1 MNEFDVVIS
10 YLLKFNFVCKERN
23 NCLYDNK
30 LFYEVL
36 YWIIDIVLQNGGQ
49 IEDNKIEQVFDYISN
64 ASKNP
69 ELWDNIINNPQR
81 SVELIFE
88 FTGSHYY
95 SEINNRYKFIANIF
109 QDIFKIDY
117 QKYMKNSEDFF
128 EMMEY
133 ISEKN
138 QIAHYK
144 INKPLP
150 ETLTIED
157 IISDMKKSRFL
168 IRPDYQRSEV
178 KNLQKASY
186 LMESILLGINI
197 PPLFIYKRK
206 DRIKEVVDGQQRLP

>member
-1 MNEFDVVIS
+1 
-10 YLLKFNFVCKERN
+10 
-23 NCLYDNK
+23 
-30 LFYEVL
+30 
-36 YWIIDIVLQNGGQ
+36 
-49 IEDNKIEQVFDYISN
+49 
-64 ASKNP
+64 
-69 ELWDNIINNPQR
+69 
-81 SVELIFE
+81 
-88 FTGSHYY
+88 
-95 SEINNRYKFIANIF
+95 
-109 QDIFKIDY
+109 
-117 QKYMKNSEDFF
+117 MKNSEDFF

-206 DRIKEVVDGQQRLP
+206 DRIKEVVDGQQRLLTILGFLGKISPNICFHRTNDQFIPAHHALCLKP